1 MVKAGNRISS
11 CRFQQVM
18 RYRLS
23 QEHLVTF
30 IVIMNDVQEMAP
42 LFLIVSLPQLKSR
55 FSRQDFLVVL
65 RVCLGAEQTGI
76 LAEKEHE
83 QSVNN
88 A

>member
-1 MVKAGNRISS
+1 
-11 CRFQQVM
+11 
-18 RYRLS
+18 
-23 QEHLVTF
+23 
-30 IVIMNDVQEMAP
+30 